1 MEGQAV
7 PGLFHFTLVAAE
19 NALRIGLNVLRDAP
33 AIRIRYRIA
42 PMPFA

>member
-19 NALRIGLNVLRDAP
+19 NALRVGLNVLRNAL
-33 AIRIRYRIA
+33 AI
-42 PMPFA
+42 